1 MPHSNFLPRALPRRP
16 QWWDGWTSSC
26 MVTSGRLQ
34 GRIWDILGLP
44 DIFLRLWLI
53 WLAFATHWSLALAY
67 FAHLPCQLCSSL
79 VQVLLQM
86 TGGGWRAH
94 CHISRRG
101 GEVESFRIEA
111 PKRGCQ
117 NPGARLRPGD
127 QVPRCKGSEYLTTLQ
142 NLIEFDSCMTCAC
155 WYLWPEFC
163 MFFLTFLP
171 SNQGKLRC
179 VKMKHKSFYTFSIS
193 LFLKAQDPD
202 RWLPCMATAT
212 TLVTSDT
219 GGVARHSRPNRMSL
233 L

>member
-1 MPHSNFLPRALPRRP
+1 MPHFCHIPTSCQDFTEEASVVRWMDLVLYGH
-16 QWWDGWTSSC
+16 QWKATRSHLGHFGTSRYFPG
-26 MVTSGRLQ
+26 TLT
-34 GRIWDILGLP
+34 D
-44 DIFLRLWLI
+44 LI
-53 WLAFATHWSLALAY
+53 GFRNSLAY
-67 FAHLPCQLCSSL
+67 FTHLTCLQLCSSL

-155 WYLWPEFC
+155 
-163 MFFLTFLP
+163 
-171 SNQGKLRC
+171 
-179 VKMKHKSFYTFSIS
+179 
-193 LFLKAQDPD
+193 
-202 RWLPCMATAT
+202 
-212 TLVTSDT
+212 
-219 GGVARHSRPNRMSL
+219 
-233 L
+233 